1 MDFEGIL
8 AEALFVKNTQLEYG
22 GFSPFTMV
30 FGRMPRGLFSLDP
43 QTLEAIED
51 GGEPP
56 RGQNTGNL
64 ESTIRLREI
73 AAKAFIE
80 AIVLERLR

>member
-1 MDFEGIL
+1 
-8 AEALFVKNTQLEYG
+8 
-22 GFSPFTMV
+22 
-30 FGRMPRGLFSLDP
+30 MPRGLFSLEP

-56 RGQNTGNL
+56 RGHTTGNL